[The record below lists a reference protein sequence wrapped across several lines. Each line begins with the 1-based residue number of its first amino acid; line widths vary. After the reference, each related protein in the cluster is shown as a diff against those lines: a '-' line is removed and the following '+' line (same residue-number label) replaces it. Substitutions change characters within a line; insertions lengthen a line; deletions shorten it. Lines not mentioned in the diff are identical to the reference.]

1 MEATTKPTNMN
12 KWIVDLAAENVM
24 RQAEDGYRML
34 EIHRREPARIE
45 KIDLGRVNPE
55 IEHETVEAVV
65 IPVWV
70 GMRDAGML
78 NVFAEL
84 LKPRVEGT
92 VIKVDGVEVVVE
104 YDVTDLVQKTSA
116 AKK

>member
-1 MEATTKPTNMN
+1 
-12 KWIVDLAAENVM
+12 
-24 RQAEDGYRML
+24 
-34 EIHRREPARIE
+34 
-45 KIDLGRVNPE
+45 VNPE
-55 IEHETVEAVV
+55 IEHGTIEAVV

-70 GMRDAGML
+70 GMRDAGMS

-84 LKPRVEGT
+84 LKPRVEGV

-104 YDVTDLVQKTSA
+104 YDIADLVQKTSA